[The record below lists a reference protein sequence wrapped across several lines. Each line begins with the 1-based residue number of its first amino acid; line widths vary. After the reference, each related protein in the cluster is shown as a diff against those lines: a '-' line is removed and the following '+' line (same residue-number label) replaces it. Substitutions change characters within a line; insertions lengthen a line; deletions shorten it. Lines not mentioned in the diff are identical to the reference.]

1 MKLIDFWTTA
11 HDTPAVSG
19 TYVLVIDLSEPVAV
33 SLKPSALLVPG
44 RYLYC
49 GSAKGPG
56 GLRARLARH
65 MRHGKPI
72 HWHID
77 RLTEAGTLLGAWTF
91 LCGDECD
98 LVVALSHSPIAV
110 KGFGSTDCHRCASHL
125 LRWPH
130 GAKTLRT
137 LEGIVCV

>member
-33 SLKPSALLVPG
+33 SICGKPSALLAPG

-77 RLTEAGTLLGAWTF
+77 RLTEAGTVLGAWTF
-91 LCGDECD
+91 CAPTN
-98 LVVALSHSPIAV
+98 VIWSPPFRTYRSRSMALEVPIAAV
-110 KGFGSTDCHRCASHL
+110 VPAICCDGRTASG
-125 LRWPH
+125 P
-130 GAKTLRT
+130 
-137 LEGIVCV
+137 